1 MNDNLSV
8 SLCLIFNGA
17 WRRRYLI
24 AIPLLLMP
32 ILATLIG
39 LFTPKQYHSH
49 TTLLIQETAKL
60 NPFLEDLSVSTNL
73 KDRFAALDSLL
84 HSRYVLQ
91 RVIEDAK
98 LLPKDAPQS
107 EYDSKIN
114 QLSAAVTLSLVG
126 SDLVQLTFKTQ
137 QPQDSAVILQAI
149 SERFLENV
157 LAPEQS
163 SISGSEKFL
172 KEQITKQEIELNK
185 AEKNLAD
192 FKRSQ
197 SAELPDLYS
206 ANVNRLHALKD
217 KEEEKRTQLA
227 GAKAALAALQTGISQ
242 VNPVIA
248 NLEQQI
254 VNTTN
259 EIALLRTRYTDSHSK
274 IQAAL
279 YRLHQLEDERQAQMN
294 AIPKIDSTDL
304 NQLLNLSQ
312 NSNREQSNGNNKND
326 TLLDSQLKELQKAAT
341 GVKALQEEVNSINKL
356 IRESEESVGSFGDV
370 ERQMSELERNLQ
382 VQRELYQ
389 DLLTRYKKA
398 QVTGALGQFE
408 KGDRVK
414 VIDPPFIPT
423 SPSTPPLIVFILAGI
438 VAGLGIGIGFAVI
451 AEITDSTVQRSDKLT
466 MLIGAPVL
474 IRIPYNKEIA
484 HYANRPEQNHP
495 DSSASRAGGH

>member
-185 AEKNLAD
+185 AEKIWPTLNEANP
-192 FKRSQ
+192 RSCRICT
-197 SAELPDLYS
+197 A
-206 ANVNRLHALKD
+206 
-217 KEEEKRTQLA
+217 
-227 GAKAALAALQTGISQ
+227 
-242 VNPVIA
+242 
-248 NLEQQI
+248 
-254 VNTTN
+254 
-259 EIALLRTRYTDSHSK
+259 
-274 IQAAL
+274 
-279 YRLHQLEDERQAQMN
+279 
-294 AIPKIDSTDL
+294 
-304 NQLLNLSQ
+304 
-312 NSNREQSNGNNKND
+312 
-326 TLLDSQLKELQKAAT
+326 
-341 GVKALQEEVNSINKL
+341 
-356 IRESEESVGSFGDV
+356 
-370 ERQMSELERNLQ
+370 
-382 VQRELYQ
+382 
-389 DLLTRYKKA
+389 
-398 QVTGALGQFE
+398 
-408 KGDRVK
+408 
-414 VIDPPFIPT
+414 PT
-423 SPSTPPLIVFILAGI
+423 
-438 VAGLGIGIGFAVI
+438 
-451 AEITDSTVQRSDKLT
+451 
-466 MLIGAPVL
+466 
-474 IRIPYNKEIA
+474 
-484 HYANRPEQNHP
+484 
-495 DSSASRAGGH
+495 

>member
-312 NSNREQSNGNNKND
+312 NSNREQSNGNNK
-326 TLLDSQLKELQKAAT
+326 
-341 GVKALQEEVNSINKL
+341 
-356 IRESEESVGSFGDV
+356 
-370 ERQMSELERNLQ
+370 
-382 VQRELYQ
+382 
-389 DLLTRYKKA
+389 
-398 QVTGALGQFE
+398 
-408 KGDRVK
+408 
-414 VIDPPFIPT
+414 
-423 SPSTPPLIVFILAGI
+423 
-438 VAGLGIGIGFAVI
+438 
-451 AEITDSTVQRSDKLT
+451 
-466 MLIGAPVL
+466 
-474 IRIPYNKEIA
+474 
-484 HYANRPEQNHP
+484 
-495 DSSASRAGGH
+495 